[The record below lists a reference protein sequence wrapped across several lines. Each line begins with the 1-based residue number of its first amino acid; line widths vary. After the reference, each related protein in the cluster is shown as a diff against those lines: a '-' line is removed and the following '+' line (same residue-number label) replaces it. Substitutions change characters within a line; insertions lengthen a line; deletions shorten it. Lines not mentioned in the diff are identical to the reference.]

1 MAYLKYGTHHYIVK
15 VKGYAPK
22 EGTAT
27 VGHGET
33 TTMNIAL
40 ESVMGT
46 LSIRPTTSGAT
57 IKINGQTKGTNN

>member
-1 MAYLKYGTHHYIVK
+1 MT
-15 VKGYAPK
+15 
-22 EGTAT
+22 T

-57 IKINGQTKGTNN
+57 IKINGQTKGTGN